1 MSREAVENLVEQ
13 IAAQM
18 LDGTELELVDVE
30 YVKERDWYLR
40 VYIDKEGGIEI
51 EDCQKVSELL
61 ENKLDE
67 LDPIKESYYLEV
79 SSPGLDR
86 PLKKEHDF
94 IRHQGDLVELHTF
107 APVNGQ
113 KTFIGTLKKLE
124 NKMIYLDVEG
134 KEMSFPKDKTSQIK
148 LYLEF

>member
-1 MSREAVENLVEQ
+1 MSRESVEKLVEQ
-13 IAAQM
+13 IAAEI
-18 LDGTELELVDVE
+18 LAGTELELVDVE

-51 EDCQKVSELL
+51 EDCQKISELL

-86 PLKKEHDF
+86 PLKKERDF
-94 IRHQGDLVELHTF
+94 VRHKGDMVELHTF
-107 APVNGQ
+107 APINGE
-113 KTFIGTLKKLE
+113 KTFIGILKGLE
-124 NKMIYLDVEG
+124 NNMICLDVEG
-134 KEMSFPKDKTSQIK
+134 SEMSFSKDKTSQIK